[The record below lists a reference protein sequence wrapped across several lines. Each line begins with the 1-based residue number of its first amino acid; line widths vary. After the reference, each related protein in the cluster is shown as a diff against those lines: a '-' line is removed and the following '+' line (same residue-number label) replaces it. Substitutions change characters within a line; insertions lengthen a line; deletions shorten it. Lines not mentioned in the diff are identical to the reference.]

1 MESWRWVAFE
11 LSPELHS
18 SCQLLFLLY
27 VAFAQLIYHC
37 LLQCLFFKNYFF
49 SFLLQDHVYGFIKP
63 FRNSEKTPWKV
74 KIEASRALLDLEFY
88 FKGLD
93 AALTLFIRFLEEEP
107 SVRGMAL
114 LTVFG
119 FINFMSFFIKVKM
132 QVRWSWPHMWCI
144 CVN

>member
-1 MESWRWVAFE
+1 M
-11 LSPELHS
+11 
-18 SCQLLFLLY
+18 
-27 VAFAQLIYHC
+27 
-37 LLQCLFFKNYFF
+37 
-49 SFLLQDHVYGFIKP
+49 LQDHVYGFIKP

-132 QVRWSWPHMWCI
+132 QVR
-144 CVN
+144 